1 MRQNFKKMHTLKKA
15 LKKIH
20 FTPENGLVFCDRPD
34 ETKYIGERY
43 HIQDKA
49 NKLDVTAVLF
59 RRKYDED
66 NKIIDEDNKIID
78 SKPVLYIYNEKDDL
92 HINSKKHKE
101 LHAKIWSA
109 GEIDVYFIVSKTKID
124 IFNARK
130 PAEVKKGGQELN
142 VKNLCL
148 VSEALKQFND
158 QRFSAMVFGKG
169 IFWEQ
174 EDFFNDN
181 IDKRFFRNRLKEE
194 NTPFHQL
201 LEYLTAV
208 REYLKANST
217 GILPETIDKLLIV
230 CILIKFLEEK
240 KDDDG
245 RHTLRT
251 IFQKYGISNFAEALE
266 KGKCL
271 SILKELA
278 SEFNGDIFDNF
289 LDKEK
294 QQIEQTDLKLVA
306 DFLRAK
312 LDIPKKQY
320 FFWKQYSFNHLPVE
334 LISSIYENF
343 LPKEKGVVYTPP
355 FLVNTLIDEIMPL
368 DKAKT
373 YFSSDQFKILD
384 PSCGSG
390 VFLVAAYKRMLQWW
404 AVNHYKKNTKK
415 IKFPDKKICQKI
427 LENSIFGVD
436 INSTATLISVFSLT
450 IALLDKLEPKEIW
463 NNLKL
468 NSLRDNIQTQDF
480 FEWAVENK
488 DKKFDLVI
496 GNPPFNPMPGMS
508 KKDVVSE
515 SQIQQFGISNK
526 DIPNNNFALKF
537 FEGAMF
543 FGKKTCLILPSNVL
557 LYNKAKSAQKY
568 RKRIFTKFTIEKIF
582 DFTHLRRKLFGSVD
596 TPVCVVL
603 ANPAESKEQKIEH
616 TVIKRISSIEKKI
629 FFEIDH
635 YDRHFVCHDWATDE
649 KKQFV
654 WKTNLLGGGRLFHL
668 IYRLSLLPTLEDF
681 IDSKNNSKNNWKEIR
696 GFEGGTGFVEKSQDK
711 IIGIT
716 ESGEPEI
723 EKNVD
728 IHSNNLKDIFMYKPP
743 FMIIDQV
750 LGKNSLPACFIPEN
764 NDFTQKEYLYYN
776 RDFIGISVPEKDE
789 NTLKDIFNF
798 IRLKKT
804 NNQLNCQLYVL
815 AVSSSALVLTETDV
829 NKSEIL
835 SVPYSP
841 ENEGYLELS
850 ETEKILQEDVL
861 EYYIHL
867 GKTISGKGQG
877 RKLHEKVSQEQL
889 KKFGQIFC
897 DTLNPIY
904 AKNSKSWQ
912 CGKFSQTQLF
922 TICQFGYGKNKG
934 LSFQMFDEDELDD
947 IIKSLLYNN
956 ASNRGI
962 IFTRVCRI
970 YKHLN
975 GYDCVFLIKPHA
987 IRYWLNSIALRD
999 ADETFMDLKKAGR

>member
-1 MRQNFKKMHTLKKA
+1 MRALKKA
-15 LKKIH
+15 FKKIH
-20 FTPENGLVFCDRPD
+20 FTPENGLVFCDRSD
-34 ETKYIGERY
+34 ETECIGERY
-43 HIQDKA
+43 YIQDKA

-66 NKIIDEDNKIID
+66 KIID
-78 SKPVLYIYNEKDDL
+78 SKPVLYIYSEKDDL
-92 HINSKKHKE
+92 HINSEKHKE

-109 GEIDVYFIVSKTKID
+109 GEIDVYFIVSKTTID

-130 PAEVKKGGQELN
+130 PAEVQKKGGQELN
-142 VKNLCL
+142 VENLCL
-148 VSEALKQFND
+148 VSEALKEFND

-181 IDKRFFRNRLKEE
+181 IDERFFRNRLKEE

-201 LEYLTAV
+201 LEYLMAV
-208 REYLKANST
+208 REYLQVNST
-217 GILPETIDKLLIV
+217 GLLPETIDKLLII
-230 CILIKFLEEK
+230 CILVKFLEEI
-240 KDDDG
+240 KDDKEK
-245 RHTLRT
+245 HTLRT
-251 IFQKYGISNFAEALE
+251 IYKKHKVKNFAEALE
-266 KGKCL
+266 KRICI
-271 SILKELA
+271 SILKEL
-278 SEFNGDIFDNF
+278 SREFNGDIFDKF
-289 LDKEK
+289 SDEEK
-294 QQIEQTDLKLVA
+294 QQIEETPLNLVA

-312 LDIPKKQY
+312 LDITKKQY
-320 FFWKQYSFNHLPVE
+320 FLWEQYNFNHLPVE

-355 FLVNTLIDEIMPL
+355 FLVNSLIDEVMPL
-368 DKAKT
+368 DKAET
-373 YFSSDQFKILD
+373 YFSRSQFKVLD

-404 AVNHYKKNTKK
+404 SVNRYKRKQTIEFPAKK
-415 IKFPDKKICQKI
+415 VCQKI
-427 LENSIFGVD
+427 LEDNIFGVD
-436 INSTATLISVFSLT
+436 INPTATLISIFSLT

-468 NSLRDNIQTQDF
+468 NSLRDNIQTRDF

-496 GNPPFNPMPGMS
+496 GNPPFNPISDIS
-508 KKDVVSE
+508 KKDAVSE

-543 FGKKTCLILPSNVL
+543 FGKKTCLVLPSNVL

-596 TPVCVVL
+596 TPVC
-603 ANPAESKEQKIEH
+603 AIFTNSTKSQGQKIEH
-616 TVIKRISSIEKKI
+616 TVIKRITTIEKKI
-629 FFEIDH
+629 AFEIDH
-635 YDRHFVCHDWATDE
+635 YDRHFICHDWATDE

-668 IYRLSLLPTLEDF
+668 IYRLSLLPTLKDF
-681 IDSKNNSKNNWKEIR
+681 IDSKNNWKEIR
-696 GFEGGTGFVEKSQDK
+696 GFEGGTELVAERQDR

-723 EKNVD
+723 EKNID
-728 IHSNNLKDIFMYKPP
+728 IHSNNLKDIFMYTPP
-743 FMIIDQV
+743 FMIIEQII
-750 LGKNSLPACFIPEN
+750 GKYSLSACFIPKN
-764 NDFTQKEYLYYN
+764 NNFTKKTYLYYN
-776 RDFIGISVPEKDE
+776 RDFIGISVPQEDE
-789 NTLKDIFNF
+789 NTLEDLYRF
-798 IRLKKT
+798 IRIIKT
-804 NNQLNCQLYVL
+804 DNQLNHQLY
-815 AVSSSALVLTETDV
+815 AVCNSSNCLILHETAIRKGD
-829 NKSEIL
+829 IL
-835 SVPYSP
+835 SLPYFL
-841 ENEGYLELS
+841 ETEDYLNLS
-850 ETEKILQEDVL
+850 ETEQILQEDVL
-861 EYYIHL
+861 EYYIHS
-867 GKTISGKGQG
+867 GKAISEKGQG
-877 RKLHEKVSQEQL
+877 RKLHEKVSKEQL
-889 KKFGQIFC
+889 EKFGKIFC
-897 DTLNPIY
+897 DILNPIY
-904 AKNSKSWQ
+904 AKNGKSWQ

-947 IIKSLLYNN
+947 IIKSLIYNN
-956 ASNRGI
+956 ASNRAI
-962 IFTRVCRI
+962 IFARVCRI